1 MRHDSSLSLSDA
13 KMTCNR
19 NLLSNSQD
27 LITVTRR
34 NNNLMNNT
42 AEKGDKGVQ
51 NRIDKGS
58 PLDSLD
64 PQLRNGLLTVGGRL
78 RNASIPE
85 NAKHQLI
92 LPKNSPVSVLLI
104 KHVHQKAG
112 HQCRNHVLVELKRKY
127 WIIQAGVGVRSLV
140 NRCVVCRKYQA
151 KASKQKMA
159 DLPAYRLQADNPPF
173 TISDKIWTSIQEE
186 IRCGFVKPS
195 STHCSC
201 RFSGYKLVYQCTQ
214 TLLS

>member
-1 MRHDSSLSLSDA
+1 MLQQRA
-13 KMTCNR
+13 NGVKAPK
-19 NLLSNSQD
+19 
-27 LITVTRR
+27 
-34 NNNLMNNT
+34 NNNHLT
-42 AEKGDKGVQ
+42 VDELQCAEEAIVRHVQKFAFLKKIVVLQSQSEAAEKGDRRVQ

-58 PLDSLD
+58 TLNSLD

-112 HQCRNHVLVELKRKY
+112 HQCRNHVLAELKRKY
-127 WIIQAGVGVRSLV
+127 WIIKAGVAVRSLV

-173 TISDKIWTSIQEE
+173 THTGVDYFGQNMNE
-186 IRCGFVKPS
+186 
-195 STHCSC
+195 
-201 RFSGYKLVYQCTQ
+201 
-214 TLLS
+214 